1 MRTRLAGPKVVL
13 ACRWRN
19 FLFGMICALQLDSRG
34 RALSSARP
42 CPPLWWVPASPLGS
56 EDLPERRMRRCAQ
69 RCDRP
74 RPPTCAHLGAHMRM
88 YADNCL
94 LSRSADDAQTIDT
107 AAIGVVTGVL
117 IAVAV
122 ATHSFLSPQ
131 RCRSDTCSRL
141 RPCAAIWDPSIDSGR
156 RVCLGIGCSVGGG
169 CCGCPWGVVE
179 LAGSASLQVGTHLLA
194 VARCALPS
202 RGVL

>member
-1 MRTRLAGPKVVL
+1 MHKRPNGEIVTRTRGTVWYHTDAVHN
-13 ACRWRN
+13 ACIVI
-19 FLFGMICALQLDSRG
+19 LFGIESHSFWELHAPKSHLLHLILLHRHSF
-34 RALSSARP
+34 
-42 CPPLWWVPASPLGS
+42 
-56 EDLPERRMRRCAQ
+56 

-107 AAIGVVTGVL
+107 SAIGVVTGVL